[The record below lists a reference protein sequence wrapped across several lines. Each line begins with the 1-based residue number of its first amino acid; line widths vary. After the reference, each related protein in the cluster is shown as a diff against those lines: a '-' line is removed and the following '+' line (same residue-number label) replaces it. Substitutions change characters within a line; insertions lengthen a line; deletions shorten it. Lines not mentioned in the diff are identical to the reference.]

1 MAKNK
6 TMPSSVQV
14 KDFINSFCTTEQKKE
29 EAFELIDFFQ
39 NLSGLTPTMWGPSII
54 GFGSYSY
61 TYQSG
66 HSGQAPI
73 LGFSPRKAAFS
84 LYVYSD
90 TPQSNILLQTL
101 GKYKMGK
108 SCIYVN
114 KLKDIDLEVLG
125 KLCQE
130 TIKDIHHRYK
140 KP

>member
-29 EAFELIDFFQ
+29 ETFELIDFFQ
-39 NLSGLTPTMWGPSII
+39 NLSGQAATMWGPSII
-54 GFGSYSY
+54 GFDSYSY

-114 KLKDIDLEVLG
+114 KLKDIDLEVLS

-130 TIKDIHHRYK
+130 TIKDIQHRYK